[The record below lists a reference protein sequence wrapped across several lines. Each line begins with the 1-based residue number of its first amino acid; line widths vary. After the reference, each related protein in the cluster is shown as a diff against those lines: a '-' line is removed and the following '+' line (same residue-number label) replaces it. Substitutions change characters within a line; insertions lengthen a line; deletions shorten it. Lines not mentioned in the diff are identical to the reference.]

1 MPHELPDLPY
11 GYDALEPFLNEET
24 MRLHHDKHHAGYVK
38 GLNEAEEKIK
48 AAQQSGDLSAIRA
61 LCDALAF
68 NYSGHLLHSLFW
80 NNMSPD
86 GGGQPEGELAAHIAK
101 DFGPFAPFETFTGQ
115 FLAAT
120 NSVHG
125 SGWGVLAW
133 QPLSSQLVIL
143 QAEKHQNLAQWGVT
157 PLLVLDVWEHAYY
170 LQYQNRRAEYTEGFF
185 DVINW
190 DDVAARL
197 VAAREND

>member
-1 MPHELPDLPY
+1 MPHQLPELPY
-11 GYDALEPFLNEET
+11 AYDALEPFLNEET
-24 MRLHHDKHHAGYVK
+24 MHLHHDKHHAGYVK

-48 AAQQSGDLSAIRA
+48 AAQQSGDFSAVRA

-68 NYSGHLLHSLFW
+68 NYSGHLLHGLFW

-86 GGGQPEGELAAHIAK
+86 GGGEPGGELAAQINK
-101 DFGPFAPFETFTGQ
+101 DFGSFATFKAQ
-115 FLAAT
+115 FLAAS
-120 NSVHG
+120 NSVQG

-133 QPLSSQLVIL
+133 QPLGSQLVIL

-170 LQYQNRRAEYTEGFF
+170 LQYQNRRPEFTEGFL

-197 VAAREND
+197 AAAKEND

>member
-1 MPHELPDLPY
+1 MPHQLPDLPY
-11 GYDALEPFLNEET
+11 AYDALEPFLNEET
-24 MRLHHDKHHAGYVK
+24 MHLHHDKHHAGYVK

-48 AAQQSGDLSAIRA
+48 AAQQSGDFSAIRA

-68 NYSGHLLHSLFW
+68 NYSGHLFHSLFW
-80 NNMSPD
+80 NNMSPN
-86 GGGQPEGELAAHIAK
+86 GGGEPQGKLAAQIEQ
-101 DFGPFAPFETFTGQ
+101 DFGSFATFKAQ

-120 NSVHG
+120 NSVQG

-133 QPLSSQLVIL
+133 QPLGSQLVIL

-170 LQYQNRRAEYTEGFF
+170 LQYQNRRPEFTEGFF
-185 DVINW
+185 EVINW
-190 DDVAARL
+190 DDVATRL
-197 VAAREND
+197 AAARGND

>member
-11 GYDALEPFLNEET
+11 AYDALEPFLNEET
-24 MRLHHDKHHAGYVK
+24 MHLHHDKHHAGYVK

-48 AAQQSGDLSAIRA
+48 ATQEAGDLSAIRA

-68 NYSGHLLHSLFW
+68 NYSGHLFHTLFW

-86 GGGQPEGELAAHIAK
+86 GGGEPEGELAAQINK
-101 DFGPFAPFETFTGQ
+101 DFGSFATFKAQ

-120 NSVHG
+120 NSVQG

-133 QPLSSQLVIL
+133 QPLGSQLVIL

-170 LQYQNRRAEYTEGFF
+170 LQYQNRRPEFTEGFF

-190 DDVAARL
+190 DDGAARL
-197 VAAREND
+197 AAAREND

>member
-1 MPHELPDLPY
+1 MPHELPGLPY
-11 GYDALEPFLNEET
+11 AYDALEPFLNEET
-24 MRLHHDKHHAGYVK
+24 MHLHHGKHHAGYVH
-38 GLNEAEEKIK
+38 GLNEAEQKIK
-48 AAQQSGDLSAIRA
+48 ATQEAGDLSAIRA

-68 NYSGHLLHSLFW
+68 NYSGHLLHTLFW
-80 NNMSPD
+80 NNMGPD
-86 GGGQPEGELAAHIAK
+86 GGGEPEGELAAQIGT
-101 DFGPFAPFETFTGQ
+101 DFGSFATFKAQ

-120 NSVHG
+120 NSVQG

-133 QPLSSQLVIL
+133 QPLGAQLVIL

-170 LQYQNRRAEYTEGFF
+170 LQYKNRRPEFTEGFF

-190 DDVAARL
+190 DDVSAHLA
-197 VAAREND
+197 VAREND

>member
-1 MPHELPDLPY
+1 MTMPHQLPDLPY
-11 GYDALEPFLNEET
+11 AYDALEPFLDEET
-24 MRLHHDKHHAGYVK
+24 MHLHHDKHHAGYVK

-48 AAQQSGDLSAIRA
+48 TAQQSGDFAAIRG

-80 NNMSPD
+80 NNMSPA
-86 GGGQPEGELAAHIAK
+86 GGGEPEGELATQINR
-101 DFGPFAPFETFTGQ
+101 DFGSFATFKAQ

-120 NSVHG
+120 NSVQG
-125 SGWGVLAW
+125 SGGGVLAW
-133 QPLSSQLVIL
+133 QPLGSQLVVL

-170 LQYQNRRAEYTEGFF
+170 LQYQNRRPEFTEGFF
-185 DVINW
+185 EVITW

-197 VAAREND
+197 AAAKEND

>member
-1 MPHELPDLPY
+1 MAHELSDLPY
-11 GYDALEPFLNEET
+11 PYGALEPFLNEET
-24 MRLHHDKHHAGYVK
+24 MHLHHDKHHAGYVH
-38 GLNEAEEKIK
+38 GLNEAEQKIK
-48 AAQQSGDLSAIRA
+48 ATQEAGDLSAIRA

-68 NYSGHLLHSLFW
+68 NYSGHLLHTLFW

-86 GGGQPEGELAAHIAK
+86 GGGEPGGELAAQIAE
-101 DFGPFAPFETFTGQ
+101 DFGPFETFKGQ
-115 FLAAT
+115 FLAAAY
-120 NSVHG
+120 SVQG

-133 QPLSSQLVIL
+133 QPLGSQLVIL

-157 PLLVLDVWEHAYY
+157 PILVLDVWEHAYY
-170 LQYQNRRAEYTEGFF
+170 LQYQNRRAEFIDGFF

-197 VAAREND
+197 AAARQND